1 MTMAYRGFP
10 AAALRRVL
18 CVQPACGGAL
28 QADAA
33 EPYLAEAS
41 VQCARCG
48 HGYRLEAG
56 ILRLL
61 DPRELDAESG
71 HERGRR
77 DEQAQGIDHAWEAT
91 EWGLMEIHPTL
102 NASEPLQRAQ
112 VLELGAGTGRYSVRM
127 AERGAAITAV
137 DFSFHAL
144 RALAHRVQPGWD
156 IALIEADC
164 TKLRVLPAHFD
175 LVASTLVSNLPTAQ
189 HREAVYQLAAHALR
203 DGGKFV
209 FSTHHFSWRKRWRG
223 EPQSGH
229 YRAGGIYRYLFTRR
243 EIQRELA
250 RHFGDVACRP
260 MQIHVPGSGKL
271 KVRVPASRAA
281 EWIWP
286 LNLLGELLLVAARKP
301 VRALSAFLITHATLV
316 DDLGVLMDMAEMC

>member
-18 CVQPACGGAL
+18 CVQPGCEGAL
-28 QADAA
+28 RIDAPDACVMQAAVRC
-33 EPYLAEAS
+33 E
-41 VQCARCG
+41 RCG
-48 HGYRLEAG
+48 HGYRIEAG

-61 DPRELDAESG
+61 DPQGLHAESD
-71 HERGRR
+71 HERHRR

-91 EWGLMEIHPTL
+91 DWGLMEIHPTL
-102 NASEPLQRAQ
+102 NASEPLRQAQ

-127 AERGAAITAV
+127 AERGATLTAV

-144 RALAHRVQPGWD
+144 RALAERVQAGWD
-156 IALIEADC
+156 IALIEGDC
-164 TKLRVLPAHFD
+164 TTLRVPRGAFD
-175 LVASTLVSNLPTAQ
+175 LVASTLVSNLPTPA
-189 HREAVYQLAAHALR
+189 HREALYRLAAQALR
-203 DGGKFV
+203 EGGKFV

-229 YRAGGIYRYLFTRR
+229 YRAGGIYRYLFTQHEIRR
-243 EIQRELA
+243 EVA
-250 RHFGDVACRP
+250 RHFRDVACRP

-286 LNLLGELLLVAARKP
+286 LNCLGELLLVAARKP
-301 VRALSAFLITHATLV
+301 LRALSAFLITHATLV
-316 DDLGVLMDMAEMC
+316 DDLSMLLDAAEMC